1 MEGEGERVGEGG
13 CDSEGEGQEYEAS
26 ALEPVKEK
34 TKVSLLTKCGPLS
47 IVWVWQS

>member
-1 MEGEGERVGEGG
+1 MEGEGVRG

-47 IVWVWQS
+47 IVSVWQS